1 MTLKTLSD
9 KAKTFTFTYEF
20 KDLDTARVA
29 GSALMGYMTGT
40 YYQPV
45 ISLNFKGKGMLVVE
59 YMEDNK
65 LNDTFKRIC
74 DGFKDYYKRPEK
86 EETTEE
92 RYKRERVTQ
101 LKEKENFE
109 SLLNKIINYELELL
123 DYADRLLSDT
133 PITMDSMTAYGTLD
147 LVGSDSVDLLK
158 SLDNDKEY
166 KGIAEYY

>member
-29 GSALMGYMTGT
+29 GSALMGYMAGT
-40 YYQPV
+40 YFQPT
-45 ISLNFKGKGMLVVE
+45 ISLTYKGKGTLLVE
-59 YMEDNK
+59 YVEDNK
-65 LNDTFKRIC
+65 LNKTFKRIC
-74 DGFKDYYKRPEK
+74 DSFKNYYNQPVDDEAF
-86 EETTEE
+86 EE
-92 RYKRERVTQ
+92 RYKRERVAQ

-133 PITMDSMTAYGTLD
+133 PITMDSMTAYGTLN
-147 LVGSDSVDLLK
+147 LVGADSINLLK

-166 KGIAEYY
+166 KGIAEYH

>member
-59 YMEDNK
+59 YVEDNK
-65 LNDTFKRIC
+65 LNNTFKRIC

-101 LKEKENFE
+101 LKEETFK

-133 PITMDSMTAYGTLD
+133 PITMDSMTAHGTLD
-147 LVGSDSVDLLK
+147 LVGVDSVDLLK